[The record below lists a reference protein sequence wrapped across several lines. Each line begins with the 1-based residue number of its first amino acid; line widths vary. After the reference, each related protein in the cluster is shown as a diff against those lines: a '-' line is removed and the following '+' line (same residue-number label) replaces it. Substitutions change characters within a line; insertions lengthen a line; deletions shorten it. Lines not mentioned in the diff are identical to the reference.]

1 MCHIKKFLYVHC
13 PWRKGC
19 ENFDGKNREGAKTRC
34 TFFILL
40 SVPSKFKHKRVKHI
54 LNYQMFET
62 LTMIGNDECRFYI
75 MFSLRDNFL
84 LIILHCRKQLAY
96 KLTSYNIPN
105 GDS

>member
-1 MCHIKKFLYVHC
+1 
-13 PWRKGC
+13 
-19 ENFDGKNREGAKTRC
+19 
-34 TFFILL
+34 
-40 SVPSKFKHKRVKHI
+40 
-54 LNYQMFET
+54 MFET